1 MNLGVAL
8 QQVGELEA
16 ATDCYR
22 AAIRT
27 RPDTFGRIAQA
38 LPSTSKGQLWLD
50 LGKLRRSLGG

>member
-8 QQVGELEA
+8 QQVGELQA

-22 AAIRT
+22 AAMRA

-38 LPSTSKGQLWLD
+38 LPSTSKGQL
-50 LGKLRRSLGG
+50 